1 MNRKLFAIVLAA
13 SGMIHPKPAF
23 AQSDDKPV
31 PKAPFIAPVPDYG
44 HWMVTFKYLADSDKP
59 ADTTKPPAVPNG
71 YPVTI
76 DTIKSDE
83 LRSVVLTF
91 ADGKSKQF
99 TCRGDWIMTSTEKG
113 PQLSIASPSSVPF
126 IFYTNGFILL
136 DKVKLNASNFQ
147 GAETHNGVLTFH
159 YKIGDVDAWVDRTTM
174 LPVGAKENSVEVSY
188 QFMTPPP
195 KPFPIPEDQSALL
208 KKEQSAYQATRALR

>member
-1 MNRKLFAIVLAA
+1 MSRKLFALFLVAA
-13 SGMIHPKPAF
+13 GMIHAASAF
-23 AQSDDKPV
+23 AQSDDKPT

-44 HWMVTFKYLADSDKP
+44 HWLVTFKYSADPDKT
-59 ADTTKPPAVPNG
+59 DDKTKPPAVPNG

-83 LRSVVLTF
+83 MKSVVLTF

-99 TCRGDWIMTSTEKG
+99 TCRGDWIMTSTAKG
-113 PQLSIASPSSVPF
+113 PQLSIASPSSQPF
-126 IFYTNGFILL
+126 MFYTAGFILL
-136 DKVKLNASNFQ
+136 DKVSLNASNFQ

-159 YKIGDVDAWVDRTTM
+159 YKSGDVEAWVDRTTM